1 MNLFLVLAIGMVFVA
16 AVCVSGRSVVK
27 LTGLRLGLG
36 LEDLLISS
44 ALGFGLG
51 AYLLLGFGLQGWVG
65 SWTAWVVLAILG
77 LFGLYSWH
85 GLRIQILTE
94 CRPWL
99 VDRVNLIW
107 GSGKSRWILIG
118 LIGVFCVSAALNLI
132 SDLAPPT
139 EWDSLT
145 YHLAE
150 PKFFARQGEI
160 SFVHYRDWAAPL
172 TAEMW
177 NFAALLIGSDRL
189 AQVIQWSTG
198 LIAAGS
204 LYLLASSRTSRK
216 VGLLAAV
223 VFYTSPHML
232 SVATSAK
239 SDSLW
244 FAFIFLSLHALLRWN
259 ERRDTRWLWFSAV
272 FTGLVLATKFQGLFW
287 APAIGSVLLLMQ
299 WRGWLN
305 KPLRSLGQTAGYVIV
320 ASLFVAPW
328 WIRSWVGGGDP
339 IWPYGYPIFHSD
351 FWTQELHDKYA
362 AWTQGPGRGVSHYIA
377 GLWNVTLNQ
386 SAWLFGLRLPIT
398 PVILAF
404 IPFIALNWGR
414 VPSGIRLLLG
424 AIFIIAVIYY
434 SLWYETYQLTRYLFP
449 VLALLMVPASYAVF
463 QLIGSIPVRWV
474 SGVCVAASLFMF
486 LGYNVA
492 FNAQF
497 IPVVVGVESEKEF
510 LVKKVSYYQD
520 IEWMNDNLPADAQV
534 LFFPLKTYYLD
545 LDFIRGD
552 RNVWPIGETT
562 EASEYVEIL
571 RDRGI
576 THIFYTPGEIDDS
589 EYHVV
594 KKLIEQLKSEGLLRS
609 VYSNMEA
616 IKIESRILA
625 ESSKVGVEVLT
636 LIDSPSD
643 GSAG

>member
-1 MNLFLVLAIGMVFVA
+1 MNPFLVLVIGVVLVA
-16 AVCVSGRSVVK
+16 TVCASGSSVVK
-27 LTGLRLGLG
+27 LTKLRLGPS
-36 LEDLLISS
+36 LENVLISG
-44 ALGFGLG
+44 AFGFGLG
-51 AYLLLGFGLQGWVG
+51 AYLLLGFGQLGWIG
-65 SWTAWVVLAILG
+65 FWTPWAVLAILG
-77 LFGLYSWH
+77 LFGLYSCN
-85 GLRIQILTE
+85 GFRIHQLAE
-94 CRPWL
+94 CRQWL
-99 VDRVNLIW
+99 ADRVNLVRS
-107 GSGKSRWILIG
+107 SGKSGWLLVGLIG
-118 LIGVFCVSAALNLI
+118 LMGVSSVLNLI
-132 SDLAPPT
+132 SNLAPPT

-150 PKFFARQGEI
+150 PKFFAQQGKI
-160 SFVHYRDWAAPL
+160 SFVYYRDWAAPL

-189 AQVIQWSTG
+189 AQVIQWTTG

-244 FAFIFLSLHALLRWN
+244 FAFIFLSLHALLRWD
-259 ERRDTRWLWFSAV
+259 ERRDTRWLWVSAV
-272 FTGLVLATKFQGLFW
+272 FTGLALATKFQGLFW
-287 APAIGSVLLLMQ
+287 APSIGSVLLLMQ

-305 KPLRSLGQTAGYVIV
+305 KPVRSLGQTVGYVIV
-320 ASLFVAPW
+320 AGLFVAPW
-328 WIRSWVGGGDP
+328 WIRSWVAGGDP
-339 IWPYGYPIFHSD
+339 VWPYGYPIFHSD

-362 AWTQGPGRGVSHYIA
+362 AWTQGPGRGINHYIA

-398 PVILAF
+398 PVILSF

-414 VPSGIRLLLG
+414 IPSGLRLLLG
-424 AIFIIAVIYY
+424 AIFIIAIVYY
-434 SLWYETYQLTRYLFP
+434 SFWHETYQLTRYLFP
-449 VLALLMVPASYAVF
+449 VLALLMITASYVVVR
-463 QLIGSIPVRWV
+463 LIRSTSVRWV
-474 SGVCVAASLFMF
+474 SGICVAASLLMF

-497 IPVVVGVESEKEF
+497 IPVVAGVESEEEF
-510 LVKKVSYYQD
+510 LVKKVSYYHD
-520 IEWMNDNLPADAQV
+520 IEWMNDNLPADARV

-552 RNVWPIGETT
+552 RNLWPIGETT
-562 EASEYVEIL
+562 GALEYMEIL
-571 RDRGI
+571 RARGI

-589 EYHVV
+589 EYFAV
-594 KKLIEQLKSEGLLRS
+594 KNLIEQLKSDGLLKS

-643 GSAG
+643 GSSG